1 MNNLYKDYNKN
12 CSTYMAYAEKE
23 FNDRVNN
30 LQKTS
35 EFLSGKKFK
44 LGQVVYVEGTTPIGY
59 LLGEESNSFGIIV
72 GHGLKEGHDGDYY
85 RVHFN
90 DEKGFSGVNE
100 NMIRELSDDEEI
112 PTSLKNYTFYWSV
125 GKYSSPVASIETFK

>member
-12 CSTYMAYAEKE
+12 CGIYMAYAEKE
-23 FNDRVNN
+23 FNDKVNN

-59 LLGEESNSFGIIV
+59 LLGEETNNFGIIV
-72 GHGLKEGHDGDYY
+72 GHGLKEGHNGDYY
-85 RVHFN
+85 RVYYN
-90 DEKGFSGVNE
+90 DSSSFSGVNE
-100 NMIRELSDDEEI
+100 NMIRELTESEEI
-112 PTSLKNYTFYWSV
+112 PSHLKEHTFYWSV
-125 GKYSSPVASIETFK
+125 GKYSSPVATIVTFK